1 MNITPNNKISVI
13 VCHALSRMIIGVLKV
28 KVISLFTFS
37 IEVDIT
43 GTSTLKPEEENAT
56 VENKTL
62 IEQLASWNPCF
73 SSLEGNPHSQVV
85 NEDE

>member
-1 MNITPNNKISVI
+1 MSRSIWRNYNIES
-13 VCHALSRMIIGVLKV
+13 C
-28 KVISLFTFS
+28 

-43 GTSTLKPEEENAT
+43 GTSNLKPGEETGT

-73 SSLEGNPHSQVV
+73 LSLEGNPHSQVV

>member
-1 MNITPNNKISVI
+1 MI
-13 VCHALSRMIIGVLKV
+13 VCHKTYGNRCKV

-43 GTSTLKPEEENAT
+43 GTSSLKPGEEIAT
-56 VENKTL
+56 EGNKTL

-73 SSLEGNPHSQVV
+73 STLEGNPHSQVV
-85 NEDE
+85 NEGE